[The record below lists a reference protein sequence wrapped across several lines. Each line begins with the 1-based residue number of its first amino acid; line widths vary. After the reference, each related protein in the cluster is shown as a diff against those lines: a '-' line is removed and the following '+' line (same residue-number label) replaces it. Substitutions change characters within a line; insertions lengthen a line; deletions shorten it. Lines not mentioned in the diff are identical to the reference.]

1 MGARELTLLGQNVNA
16 YHGEGPGGR
25 EWGLGD
31 LVRALAE
38 IPGLERI
45 RYTTS
50 HPRDVDE
57 RLIAAHR
64 DVPQLMPFLHLPVQS
79 GSDHVLAA
87 MNRRHTAADYQRIV
101 ERLRAARPDLALSTD
116 LIVGFPGESDDDFRA
131 TIDLVSEIGFA
142 QAFSFKYSPRPG
154 TPAASAADQVADA
167 VKVERLAALQT
178 LLARQQREFN
188 AACVGRVLPV
198 LLEKAGAAPGPAGRP
213 QPLPAECPSRRCRR
227 SGWRCCPGPDIG
239 CRSKQPLRDGCGMTA
254 PPSGIIAA
262 EPAEGRTQ
270 LEFDDNL
277 LLPPLYGERD
287 QHLDR
292 IERQLGVSVVTRGNR
307 LAISG
312 PPSAT
317 EAAQLAL
324 SRLYDRLKHGQ
335 EIDLPAVE
343 AAIRLAEAE
352 IADRSLSLWH
362 EDAAF
367 RTRKRRIAA
376 RSPGQAAYI
385 KALRESDL
393 VFGLGPAGTGKTYL
407 AVAAAVDL
415 LMTGRVERI
424 ILSRPAVEAG
434 ERLGFLPGD
443 LRDKVDPYLRPIF
456 DALNDM
462 LPADQLARRLGTG
475 EIEVAP
481 IAFMRGRTLA
491 RAFVI
496 LDEAQN
502 TTPVQIKM
510 FLTRLGEGS
519 RMVVTGDPSQVDLP
533 PGTRSGLA
541 EALETLQSVD
551 GISIVRFSDRDV
563 VRHEFVARIVR
574 AYEARERAARA
585 VEP

>member
-1 MGARELTLLGQNVNA
+1 
-16 YHGEGPGGR
+16 
-25 EWGLGD
+25 
-31 LVRALAE
+31 
-38 IPGLERI
+38 
-45 RYTTS
+45 
-50 HPRDVDE
+50 
-57 RLIAAHR
+57 
-64 DVPQLMPFLHLPVQS
+64 
-79 GSDHVLAA
+79 
-87 MNRRHTAADYQRIV
+87 
-101 ERLRAARPDLALSTD
+101 
-116 LIVGFPGESDDDFRA
+116 
-131 TIDLVSEIGFA
+131 
-142 QAFSFKYSPRPG
+142 
-154 TPAASAADQVADA
+154 
-167 VKVERLAALQT
+167 
-178 LLARQQREFN
+178 
-188 AACVGRVLPV
+188 
-198 LLEKAGAAPGPAGRP
+198 
-213 QPLPAECPSRRCRR
+213 
-227 SGWRCCPGPDIG
+227 
-239 CRSKQPLRDGCGMTA
+239 MTA
-254 PPSGIIAA
+254 PPSGSVAA
-262 EPAEGRTQ
+262 EPVEGRTQ

-277 LLPPLYGERD
+277 LLPPLFGERD

-312 PPSAT
+312 PSSAT
-317 EAAQLAL
+317 EAAYLAL
-324 SRLYDRLKHGQ
+324 SRLYDRLKQGQ

-352 IADRSLSLWH
+352 IADRSLSLWQ

-385 KALRESDL
+385 RALRESDL

-491 RAFVI
+491 HAFVI

-502 TTPVQIKM
+502 TTPVQMKM

-533 PGTRSGLA
+533 PGARSGLA
-541 EALETLQSVD
+541 EALETLD
-551 GISIVRFSDRDV
+551 GIDGIAMVRFSDRDV

-574 AYEARERAARA
+574 AYEARERIAHAAA
-585 VEP
+585 P